1 MLSTGVEDLLIVEDF
16 RITLVNAMSINGSMG
31 LGC

>member
-1 MLSTGVEDLLIVEDF
+1 MLSTRVEDSLILEEF
-16 RITLVNAMSINGSMG
+16 RIALVNAMSINGSMR